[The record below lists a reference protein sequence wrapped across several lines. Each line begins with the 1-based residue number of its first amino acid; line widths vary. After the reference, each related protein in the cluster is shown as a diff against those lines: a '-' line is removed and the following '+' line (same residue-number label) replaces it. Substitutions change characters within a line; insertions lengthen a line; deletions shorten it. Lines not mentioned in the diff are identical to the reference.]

1 MKIQWNKLWCP
12 VPETEAQYSIPTVP
26 GADVNILC
34 TFIRRERDAEND
46 GLPPRQIPKTK
57 SSQQRRLT
65 KVTYMARSSTTLK
78 GSLLEKRVRG
88 MEKNKIKEN
97 HPNSLPYSPEKR
109 VAFRTQY
116 SPCLF
121 LSLTSL
127 LVSQRLVTSTLSRP
141 LHFGVLNNKAIT
153 PILRWPL
160 DKKGPGVTWIQQN

>member
-1 MKIQWNKLWCP
+1 MKQTIVSGTRNGSPILHP
-12 VPETEAQYSIPTVP
+12 DSP
-26 GADVNILC
+26 GCGRKYIVHFY
-34 TFIRRERDAEND
+34 TKRKGRRKRRASSK
-46 GLPPRQIPKTK
+46 RQIPKTK
-57 SSQQRRLT
+57 SSQQRRQT
-65 KVTYMARSSTTLK
+65 KVAYMARSSTTLK

-160 DKKGPGVTWIQQN
+160 DNKGPGVTWIQQN